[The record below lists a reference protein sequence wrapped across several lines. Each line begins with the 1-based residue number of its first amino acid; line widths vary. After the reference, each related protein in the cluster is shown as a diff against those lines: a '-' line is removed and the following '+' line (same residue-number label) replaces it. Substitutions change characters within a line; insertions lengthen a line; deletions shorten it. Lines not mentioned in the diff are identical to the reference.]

1 MKFSILA
8 LTAAVPALAAVV
20 PASVDTTEVV
30 PTSVPASVDTS
41 VDTAEVKR
49 ANCKLTLKWIKNW
62 HKNALRRYRVQLI
75 TTPRNDDHIHKY
87 CDILKRTASG
97 IQNVQCFW
105 TDGMYV
111 IDDSQA
117 EGKVGHDDYVNDF
130 SYAAHIF
137 ELSTGCDIEKSL

>member
-49 ANCKLTLKWIKNW
+49 ANL
-62 HKNALRRYRVQLI
+62 QLI